1 MLGALSRSALLL
13 SLASICDGVRISEGE
28 DWGWGSSSEEP
39 AEETT
44 GWSHAAS
51 FDNFINRAAQARSMV
66 QSASDTHQRW
76 VAVRELVG
84 ETSEAAGEGQVAM
97 NELGDTFQHIN
108 QEIADNELEPLLD
121 TEMTI
126 SDLRA
131 LTNGNALIRIA
142 GEFVDTSEHLVTIS
156 NLLEVIVDTLVA
168 VLDLT
173 ESVPALSGAWGGFDT
188 QHARQLTGRVSA
200 VSARFSEEAQNLHTV
215 NEQLAPLEGWD
226 EMGRWGRAR
235 VVATNFN
242 SIRTGMRGLR
252 DSKHSL
258 EEFYNGEAMS
268 TMTDVVSTVQTMN
281 SVASRFSAR

>member
-1 MLGALSRSALLL
+1 
-13 SLASICDGVRISEGE
+13 
-28 DWGWGSSSEEP
+28 
-39 AEETT
+39 
-44 GWSHAAS
+44 
-51 FDNFINRAAQARSMV
+51 MV

-84 ETSEAAGEGQVAM
+84 ETSQAAGEGQVAM

-121 TEMTI
+121 TELTI
-126 SDLRA
+126 ADMRA

-142 GEFVDTSEHLVTIS
+142 GEFVDTSEHLLTIS
-156 NLLEVIVDTLVA
+156 NLLEVTVDTMNA

-188 QHARQLTGRVSA
+188 QHVRQLTGRVSA

-226 EMGRWGRAR
+226 EMGSWGRAR

-242 SIRTGMRGLR
+242 SLRTGMRGLR

-258 EEFYNGEAMS
+258 EEFYHGEAMS

-281 SVASRFSAR
+281 SVASRFNGR